1 MPVGQRRMQIT
12 WRLCRLRY
20 FSEVR
25 THIFFSVY
33 IFSVLSRDDYNLA
46 TAANHLDVEAE
57 LIA

>member
-1 MPVGQRRMQIT
+1 MQIT

-25 THIFFSVY
+25 THIFFSLY
-33 IFSVLSRDDYNLA
+33 IFSAFSRDDYNLA